1 MFAIGCKQANN
12 SGGHEPAISDEI
24 TITVKGDDGVTVNKS
39 NTIKI
44 KKSSTWKSV
53 KQKAVE
59 KITTKENKEIKEWR
73 IKDSNGA
80 ILKDADKFEKDV
92 IVFAVSKDK
101 EKPTPPTNPIIITI
115 EIDGGYTFKE
125 TTKPCTIEV
134 QKGSAWSSIKAKA
147 EAKIELE
154 DGYEKTGWKL
164 GGKDGSYIDDTHV
177 FNANT
182 SVYATS
188 KKKGEPDKPRVTIT
202 VKGDGGVEVGS
213 PNNFTVDSG
222 SKWSSIKAK
231 AENKIEL
238 KNSYEKTG
246 WKLGGGGGAYIED
259 GYVFNEDAIVFAT
272 SKLKN
277 QDEKPKVHITVR
289 GDEGVDIATPNTFLI
304 DRGSKWGDVKAQA
317 IPMASAKENFE
328 IKEWRMYGDHGDILT
343 DDSQFDSKYYYLKIF
358 VVSKRQEITIAV
370 KGDVGIN
377 IANPSNLVVGKG
389 LKWGT
394 NGIKEQA
401 LTIASAKENFEIK
414 EWHLNN
420 ESGELLEYES
430 VFKENAIVFATS
442 KLKVAKYKVE
452 HYQENIDNDEYSLIE
467 TERKEGNA
475 GENTNAKAKQYDG
488 FIAQS
493 FSQTLIKVDGSTV
506 VKIEYK
512 RLRVSLIL
520 DLKGGDT
527 TTELK
532 AGGIL
537 EGKVGANVKV
547 ATPTKDGSVFSKWEP
562 DLPKTFSSNDAQ
574 KKYIA
579 LWGQTIK
586 IEIISGDERLNI
598 NNAQI
603 HFSYDEAKTW
613 SDVKAKVAEQISLKA
628 EWDKD
633 DYEIYDY
640 RWESYEGEEIKDDT
654 LLKSVMRVYPRSNY
668 SKFNWIENTII
679 VGFTGKKPKG
689 KIIIP
694 AKTTALKKNGFDYN
708 NEAFYECYELESV
721 DFSGCTALE
730 KIGYDSFIKCRTLK
744 NISLKGCTSL
754 KVIDGPFS
762 GCDALETIDLSG
774 CTALEKLEDSS
785 LKGNRAKTVDLRGCT
800 SLKEIEAGAFPESL
814 ENLYLEGCRELTDFA
829 TRENAITNLDFSS
842 FQKLKEIDIYKCD
855 NLESVNLTGCYEL
868 KEVSIRYS
876 KKIRSI
882 DLSSHSKLKEIDFAH
897 CESLETLNLRDCTSL
912 EKINY
917 DDEDSN
923 FWGCILE
930 GCKSLKNLDVRG
942 CTELTELG
950 LHQLPITNIDVS
962 LCPKLEK
969 LIISECNAFENI
981 NLEEHEEL
989 KYLKLRKNSGIK
1001 KIELSSLPKIVYI
1014 RCSDCPN
1021 LETVNVTKCGFRG
1034 LHNFSSTDASDL
1046 FTNCG
1051 ALQDVNIRECENLKE
1066 IHISCDRSNISMRR
1080 LNISSCV
1087 NFKNLVIYNAT
1098 NLEIL
1103 SITECSNFEG
1113 IQLEKVPL
1121 IKSVDLSSFPLL
1133 QTIRFLWCPN
1143 LETIKMA
1150 ESGHRDLHT
1159 FGLVDVGVKSVD
1171 LSKCPKIGTAAF
1183 CACPNLEFVDLS
1195 GCSALRSTAVYYAP
1209 TSSGS
1214 PKAEVRLPLV
1224 HSPGVLFALEEY
1236 SFGKDEASWCKKVF
1250 VANERI
1256 KQKVIKTGYP
1266 ENRIEIYQP

>member
-1 MFAIGCKQANN
+1 MFAIACKQVSN
-12 SGGHEPAISDEI
+12 SGGQKPSDEQNPTVSDEVTI
-24 TITVKGDDGVTVNKS
+24 TINGDEGITVNKS
-39 NTIKI
+39 NTIKV
-44 KKSSTWKSV
+44 KKSSTWKDI

-73 IKDSNGA
+73 IKDAKGA
-80 ILKDADKFEKDV
+80 ILKDAYKFEKNEGV
-92 IVFAVSKDK
+92 WCVSKDK
-101 EKPTPPTNPIIITI
+101 EKPAPSPNSIVITV
-115 EIDGGYTFKE
+115 EIDEGYTFKE
-125 TTKPCTIEV
+125 TPCTIEV
-134 QKGSAWSSIKAKA
+134 QKAS
-147 EAKIELE
+147 L
-154 DGYEKTGWKL
+154 
-164 GGKDGSYIDDTHV
+164 
-177 FNANT
+177 
-182 SVYATS
+182 
-188 KKKGEPDKPRVTIT
+188 
-202 VKGDGGVEVGS
+202 
-213 PNNFTVDSG
+213 
-222 SKWSSIKAK
+222 WSSIKAK

-238 KNSYEKTG
+238 KDGYEKTG

-259 GYVFNEDAIVFAT
+259 GYVFNENAIVFAT
-272 SKLKN
+272 SKLKD
-277 QDEKPKVHITVR
+277 QDEKPKIHITVR
-289 GDEGVDIATPNTFLI
+289 GDKGVDVATPNTFLI
-304 DRGSKWGDVKAQA
+304 DRGSKWGDIKAQA

-343 DDSQFDSKYYYLKIF
+343 DDSQFDSKYYYLEIF
-358 VVSKRQEITIAV
+358 VVSKRQEITITV
-370 KGDVGIN
+370 KGDEGIN
-377 IANPSNLVVGKG
+377 ISDPSNLVVGKG

-401 LTIASAKENFEIK
+401 LSIASPKENFEIK

-520 DLKGGDT
+520 DLKGGST

-547 ATPTKDGSVFSKWEP
+547 ATPTKDGSVFSKWRP

-628 EWDKD
+628 EWDAD

-654 LLKSVMRVYPRSNY
+654 LLKGVMKVYPRSNY
-668 SKFNWIENTII
+668 AKFKWIEDTVI

-694 AKTTALKKNGFDYN
+694 AKTTVLKQDAN
-708 NEAFYECYELESV
+708 NYDDRAFYECYELESV
-721 DFSGCTALE
+721 DFSGCTVLE
-730 KIGYDSFIKCRTLK
+730 EVKYASFIDCRALK
-744 NISLKGCTSL
+744 NVSLKGCTSL
-754 KVIDGPFS
+754 KVLKGLFS
-762 GCDALETIDLSG
+762 DCNALETIDLSG
-774 CTALEKLEDSS
+774 CTALEKLEGYA
-785 LKGNRAKTVDLRGCT
+785 LTGNRAKTVDLRGCT
-800 SLKEIEAGAFPESL
+800 SLKKIEANVFPKSL

-829 TRENAITNLDFSS
+829 TRENAIINLDLSS
-842 FQKLKEIDIYKCD
+842 SQKLKKIDIYECI

-868 KEVSIRYS
+868 EEVRIYGA
-876 KKIRSI
+876 KKIRSL
-882 DLSSHSKLKEIDFAH
+882 DLSSLSKLKKINFAY

-912 EKINY
+912 EKIKY

-923 FWGCILE
+923 FWGYILE

-1034 LHNFSSTDASDL
+1034 LHNLSSTDASDL
-1046 FTNCG
+1046 FTNCD

-1080 LNISSCV
+1080 LNISSCI
-1087 NFKNLVIYNAT
+1087 NLKELVIYNAP

-1103 SITECSNFEG
+1103 SITEYSNLEG
-1113 IQLEKVPL
+1113 IQLEKVPS
-1121 IKSVDLSSFPLL
+1121 IKSVDLSSSLLL
-1133 QTIRFLWCPN
+1133 QTISFLWCPN

-1150 ESGHRDLHT
+1150 ESGYRDLWGFDIIDT
-1159 FGLVDVGVKSVD
+1159 AIRSVD
-1171 LSKCPKIGTAAF
+1171 LSKCPKIDGAVAID
-1183 CACPNLEFVDLS
+1183 CPNLELFDLS
-1195 GCSALRSTAVYYAP
+1195 GCSALRKFWTYVP
-1209 TSSGS
+1209 GKCESGC
-1214 PKAEVRLPLV
+1214 PKAEFKLPLV
-1224 HSPGVLFALEEY
+1224 HSPGVLFGLREHA
-1236 SFGKDEASWCKKVF
+1236 FGKNEASWCKKVF

>member
-1 MFAIGCKQANN
+1 M
-12 SGGHEPAISDEI
+12 
-24 TITVKGDDGVTVNKS
+24 KGD
-39 NTIKI
+39 
-44 KKSSTWKSV
+44 
-53 KQKAVE
+53 
-59 KITTKENKEIKEWR
+59 EN
-73 IKDSNGA
+73 
-80 ILKDADKFEKDV
+80 
-92 IVFAVSKDK
+92 
-101 EKPTPPTNPIIITI
+101 
-115 EIDGGYTFKE
+115 
-125 TTKPCTIEV
+125 
-134 QKGSAWSSIKAKA
+134 
-147 EAKIELE
+147 
-154 DGYEKTGWKL
+154 
-164 GGKDGSYIDDTHV
+164 
-177 FNANT
+177 
-182 SVYATS
+182 
-188 KKKGEPDKPRVTIT
+188 
-202 VKGDGGVEVGS
+202 VEVGS

-401 LTIASAKENFEIK
+401 LTIASVKENFEIK

-562 DLPKTFSSNDAQ
+562 DLPTTFSSDDNQ
-574 KKYIA
+574 KTYVA

-598 NNAQI
+598 NNVQI

-721 DFSGCTALE
+721 DF
-730 KIGYDSFIKCRTLK
+730 
-744 NISLKGCTSL
+744 N
-754 KVIDGPFS
+754 
-762 GCDALETIDLSG
+762 G
-774 CTALEKLEDSS
+774 CTALEKLEDRS

-800 SLKEIEAGAFPESL
+800 SLKEIEEDTFPNSL
-814 ENLYLEGCRELTDFA
+814 ENLYLEGCKELTDFA
-829 TRENAITNLDFSS
+829 TRENAIINLDFSS
-842 FQKLKEIDIYKCD
+842 SQKLKEIDIYKCD

-868 KEVSIRYS
+868 VEVSVRYS
-876 KKIRSI
+876 KKIRSL
-882 DLSSHSKLKEIDFAH
+882 DLSSRSKLKKIDFAH

-912 EKINY
+912 EKIEY
-917 DDEDSN
+917 DSEHDWFYIFSD
-923 FWGCILE
+923 
-930 GCKSLKNLDVRG
+930 CKSLKNLDVRG

-950 LHQLPITNIDVS
+950 LHQLPITNVDIS

-989 KYLKLRKNSGIK
+989 EVFELK
-1001 KIELSSLPKIVYI
+1001 
-1014 RCSDCPN
+1014 
-1021 LETVNVTKCGFRG
+1021 
-1034 LHNFSSTDASDL
+1034 
-1046 FTNCG
+1046 
-1051 ALQDVNIRECENLKE
+1051 
-1066 IHISCDRSNISMRR
+1066 
-1080 LNISSCV
+1080 
-1087 NFKNLVIYNAT
+1087 
-1098 NLEIL
+1098 
-1103 SITECSNFEG
+1103 
-1113 IQLEKVPL
+1113 
-1121 IKSVDLSSFPLL
+1121 KSV
-1133 QTIRFLWCPN
+1133 
-1143 LETIKMA
+1143 E
-1150 ESGHRDLHT
+1150 
-1159 FGLVDVGVKSVD
+1159 
-1171 LSKCPKIGTAAF
+1171 
-1183 CACPNLEFVDLS
+1183 
-1195 GCSALRSTAVYYAP
+1195 
-1209 TSSGS
+1209 
-1214 PKAEVRLPLV
+1214 
-1224 HSPGVLFALEEY
+1224 
-1236 SFGKDEASWCKKVF
+1236 
-1250 VANERI
+1250 
-1256 KQKVIKTGYP
+1256 
-1266 ENRIEIYQP
+1266 

>member
-1 MFAIGCKQANN
+1 MFAIGCKQASN
-12 SGGHEPAISDEI
+12 SGGQKPAISDEI
-24 TITVKGDDGVTVNKS
+24 TITVSGDDGVIVNKS
-39 NTIKI
+39 NTIKV
-44 KKSSTWKSV
+44 KKSSTWKDI

-73 IKDSNGA
+73 IKDAKGA
-80 ILKDADKFEKDV
+80 ILKDADTFEKDV

-101 EKPTPPTNPIIITI
+101 EKPAPSPNSIIITI

-134 QKGSAWSSIKAKA
+134 QKGSA
-147 EAKIELE
+147 
-154 DGYEKTGWKL
+154 
-164 GGKDGSYIDDTHV
+164 
-177 FNANT
+177 
-182 SVYATS
+182 
-188 KKKGEPDKPRVTIT
+188 
-202 VKGDGGVEVGS
+202 
-213 PNNFTVDSG
+213 
-222 SKWSSIKAK
+222 WSSIKAK

-259 GYVFNEDAIVFAT
+259 GYVFNENAIVFAT
-272 SKLKN
+272 SKLKD
-277 QDEKPKVHITVR
+277 QDEKPKIHITVR
-289 GDEGVDIATPNTFLI
+289 GDKGVDVATPNTFLI

-328 IKEWRMYGDHGDILT
+328 IKEWRAYGDVLT
-343 DDSQFDSKYYYLKIF
+343 DDFTFTSTYYYHDIF
-358 VVSKRQEITIAV
+358 VVSKRQEITITV
-370 KGDVGIN
+370 KGDEGIN

-420 ESGELLEYES
+420 ESGKLLEYES

-442 KLKVAKYKVE
+442 KLKLAKYKVE

-562 DLPKTFSSNDAQ
+562 DLPKTFSSDDNQ
-574 KKYIA
+574 KTYVA

-598 NNAQI
+598 NNVQI
-603 HFSYDEAKTW
+603 HLPYDGVKTW

-694 AKTTALKKNGFDYN
+694 AKTTVLKKNGFDYN

-730 KIGYDSFIKCRTLK
+730 KIGYNSFINCRALK
-744 NISLKGCTSL
+744 NVSLKGCTSL

-774 CTALEKLEDSS
+774 CTALEKLEDRS

-800 SLKEIEAGAFPESL
+800 SLKEIEEDTFPNSL

-829 TRENAITNLDFSS
+829 TRENAIINLDFSS
-842 FQKLKEIDIYKCD
+842 SQKLKEIDIYKCD

-882 DLSSHSKLKEIDFAH
+882 DLSSHSKLKDINFAH
-897 CESLETLNLRDCTSL
+897 CESLETLKLRDCTSL
-912 EKINY
+912 KMMWY
-917 DDEDSN
+917 
-923 FWGCILE
+923 ILD
-930 GCKSLKNLDVRG
+930 GCKSLKSLDVRG

-950 LHQLPITNIDVS
+950 LHQLPITNVDIS

-969 LIISECNAFENI
+969 LIISECDGFENI
-981 NLEEHEEL
+981 NLEGHEEL
-989 KYLKLRKNSGIK
+989 EVFELKKISGIK
-1001 KIELSSLPKIVYI
+1001 KIELSSLPKIRYI
-1014 RCSDCPN
+1014 ECSDCPN
-1021 LETVNVTKCGFRG
+1021 LETVNVTKCGFNKFG
-1034 LHNFSSTDASDL
+1034 KISYTDF
-1046 FTNCG
+1046 FTNCS
-1051 ALQDVNIRECENLKE
+1051 ALKDLNIRECEKLE
-1066 IHISCDRSNISMRR
+1066 EVRFSSDETYASMRR
-1080 LNISSCV
+1080 LNISSCI
-1087 NFKNLVIYNAT
+1087 NLRRLGIYNAP
-1098 NLEIL
+1098 NFEDIN
-1103 SITECSNFEG
+1103 ITECSN
-1113 IQLEKVPL
+1113 LEDFDLQRVPL

-1133 QTIRFLWCPN
+1133 QTINFLWCPN

-1150 ESGHRDLHT
+1150 ESGYRDLWGFDIIDT
-1159 FGLVDVGVKSVD
+1159 AIRSVD
-1171 LSKCPKIGTAAF
+1171 LSKCPKIHGAVAID
-1183 CACPNLEFVDLS
+1183 CPNLELFDLS
-1195 GCSALRSTAVYYAP
+1195 GCSALRKFWTYVP
-1209 TSSGS
+1209 GKCESGC
-1214 PKAEVRLPLV
+1214 PKAEFRLPLV
-1224 HSPGVLFALEEY
+1224 HSPGVLFGLREY
-1236 SFGKDEASWCKKVF
+1236 AFGKDEASWCKKVF

-1256 KQKVIKTGYP
+1256 KEKVIKTGYP